1 MIKEISSRI
10 YMIQD
15 SINFTLAL
23 DLSISIAEIAH
34 ATVGREDPTTN
45 IRREL

>member
-1 MIKEISSRI
+1 MA
-10 YMIQD
+10 QD

-34 ATVGREDPTTN
+34 ATVGSAEPTTN
-45 IRREL
+45 IRREF